1 MTKTVSKGNFTPKA
15 HKNFLL
21 KSKPS
26 KVLVL
31 DIETVPLL
39 ESEYND
45 TQKAFIQKKLKS
57 ALVRNPSVD
66 LVQEEGKI
74 KGTDPYLSR
83 IVCIGIYYPGNGQH
97 IALTND
103 SEKVILESF
112 WEQIKGFNGIYITF
126 NGVQFDVPFIIKRSI
141 VYGLKPSNL
150 SFIQHTKFNAY
161 PPHYDV
167 MLQLGR
173 YHGYSLKDVCNFFG
187 VPSPKEGTVSSSS
200 VAQAYREG
208 RIQEIADYC
217 LRDLDSTYLLY
228 EKIKF
233 FTTGT

>member
-1 MTKTVSKGNFTPKA
+1 MTMSKGNFTSGPQKKSSAKPK
-15 HKNFLL
+15 
-21 KSKPS
+21 PIE
-26 KVLVL
+26 VLVL
-31 DIETVPLL
+31 DIETVPLE
-39 ESEYND
+39 ESTYTD
-45 TQKAFIQKKLKS
+45 TQKDFIKKKLKA
-57 ALVRNPSVD
+57 ALARNPDIDV
-66 LVQEEGKI
+66 VQEDGKI
-74 KGTDPYLSR
+74 RGTDPYLSR
-83 IVCIGIYYPGNGQH
+83 IVCIGIYYPLTGQS

-112 WEQIKGFNGIYITF
+112 WEQIKGYNGIYITF

-161 PPHYDV
+161 PPHFDV
-167 MLQLGR
+167 MLQNGR
-173 YHGYSLKDVCNFFG
+173 YNGYSLKETCDFFG
-187 VPSPKEGTVSSSS
+187 VPSPKEGSVSSSS

-228 EKIKF
+228 QKIKL